1 MQICSMDYNQLCS
14 EILNLDGKV
23 RYAGVYH
30 TTSGKIF
37 EKIQSGITRYLNQE
51 QTQNSVIHAYMRWKT
66 RQHYSS
72 SVGEPIYAMAKYTKI
87 NRFTMPC
94 GTNALLL
101 VNTEPDLEPHTI
113 IDDIIKLIEKFSDD
127 PNYHPRSPSFSF

>member
-1 MQICSMDYNQLCS
+1 
-14 EILNLDGKV
+14 
-23 RYAGVYH
+23 
-30 TTSGKIF
+30 
-37 EKIQSGITRYLNQE
+37 
-51 QTQNSVIHAYMRWKT
+51 MRWKT

-72 SVGEPIYAMAKYTKI
+72 TIGKPIYAMAKYTKI

-113 IDDIIKLIEKFSDD
+113 IDDVIKLIEKFSDD
-127 PNYHPRSPSFSF
+127 PNYNPRSPSFSF